1 VPELRRWPVHEG
13 IAPYPESP
21 LNTRI
26 LLAAMLLC
34 LSLPLLSQGSAA
46 AASQAL
52 AADTPSAT
60 ANGNPFIAPLG
71 WTLERRGSAVIL
83 TAPEGGSRIVL
94 LDVAA
99 ADADAAVAAAWAAY
113 DPAAKWPLKLATDR
127 PARNGWEAS
136 RAYVYETS
144 ASDARS
150 VSAQALPYQGTW
162 TVAILDMAN
171 DVGDK
176 RAAQVTQVFDRLL
189 PKGYERESFAGK
201 TAHALDAAR
210 IAALRDFVE
219 NSRLALDVPGVAI
232 GIVQSGKVVFADGFG
247 VRALGRPD
255 KVDAD
260 TSFMIASNGKALTT
274 LMLAKLVDQ
283 GRFGWETP
291 VTQLLPTFKLG
302 DADTTRQVLV
312 KHLVCACT
320 GLPRHD
326 LEFIFEGERFTP
338 ETTMASLATMQPTT
352 GFGKLFQ
359 YSNSMAAAGGY
370 AGGHVLY
377 PDKELGAAYDAAMQA
392 LVFDPLGM
400 RSSTFDFA
408 KAQTGNYA
416 SPHGT
421 DIHGRAAAA
430 SIDVH
435 SSLIPAR
442 PAGTGW
448 STVNDMLRYVQMELD
463 KGLLPDGTR
472 YIGEDALLERR
483 KQQAVL
489 GNDYSYG
496 MGLMVDRTL
505 GTPVVHHGG
514 DLLGFHADM
523 IWLPDHN
530 VGAVILTNSTAGMF
544 LRGPFKRRLLEV
556 LFDGKPEAM
565 ESVTAR
571 AALIKQEHEAE
582 RERLTAPADTAV
594 VARLAGHYTH
604 PTHGEIAVSRSD
616 SATWFDFGGWKS
628 EMATRRNEDSSVS
641 LVTISPGVNGFE
653 FLVGDT
659 GANRS
664 LTLRDAQHAYIFEE
678 TGPT

>member
-1 VPELRRWPVHEG
+1 M
-13 IAPYPESP
+13 
-21 LNTRI
+21 NTRI
-26 LLAAMLLC
+26 LLAALLLC
-34 LSLPLLSQGSAA
+34 LSQPMLAQGSGTP
-46 AASQAL
+46 ASQAL
-52 AADTPSAT
+52 VADTLSAT

-71 WTLERRGSAVIL
+71 WTLERKGSAVIL
-83 TAPEGGSRIVL
+83 TVPEGGSRIAL

-99 ADADAAVAAAWAAY
+99 ADADTAVAAAWAAY
-113 DPAAKWPLKLATDR
+113 DPDAKLPLKLATDR

-144 ASDARS
+144 AKDQRS
-150 VSAQALPYQGTW
+150 VTAQALPYQGAW
-162 TVAILDMAN
+162 TVTILDMAN
-171 DVGDK
+171 DVGEK
-176 RAAQVTQVFDRLL
+176 RGAQVRQVFDRLL
-189 PKGYERESFAGK
+189 PRGYQRESFAGK

-219 NSRLALDVPGVAI
+219 DARFALDVPGVAI
-232 GIVQSGKVVFADGFG
+232 GIVQDGKVVFAGGFG
-247 VRALGRPD
+247 VRALGKPD

-260 TSFMIASNGKALTT
+260 TSFMIASNAKALTT

-291 VTQLLPTFKLG
+291 VTRLLPTFKLG

-312 KHLVCACT
+312 KHLVCGCT
-320 GLPRHD
+320 GLPRQD
-326 LEFIFEGERFTP
+326 LEFLFEGERFTP
-338 ETTMASLATMQPTT
+338 ETTMASLARMQPTT

-377 PDKELGAAYDAAMQA
+377 PDKELGAAYDAAMQT

-400 RSSTFDFA
+400 RSTTFDYA

-421 DIHGRAAAA
+421 DIHGRTAPA
-430 SIDVH
+430 SMDVNY
-435 SSLIPAR
+435 SVIPAR
-442 PAGTGW
+442 PAGAAW

-463 KGLLPDGTR
+463 EGLLPDGTR
-472 YIGEDALLERR
+472 YIGEGALLERR

-496 MGLMVDRTL
+496 MGLMVDRTR

-530 VGAVILTNSTAGMF
+530 VGAVILTNSSPGLF

-565 ESVTAR
+565 ESITAR
-571 AALIKQEHEAE
+571 VALIKQEREAE
-582 RERLTAPADTAV
+582 RKRLTAPADPAV
-594 VARLAGHYTH
+594 VARLAPRYLHA
-604 PTHGEIAVSRSD
+604 THGEIAVSQRD
-616 SATWFDFGGWKS
+616 AATWFDFGGWKS
-628 EMATRRNEDSSVS
+628 EMATRRNEDGSISF
-641 LVTISPGVNGFE
+641 VTISPGVNGFE

-659 GANRS
+659 DANRS
-664 LTLRDAQHAYIFEE
+664 LTLRDAQHAYIFQEAAPSATSDE
-678 TGPT
+678 SG